1 MKHSRVTSPK
11 KARRRRRL
19 GWIALGLC
27 VLLVVP
33 AVSYVRA
40 LLYPGNATFA
50 VRSVEWIRDHGGGKL
65 VDAIETWRYSRQ
77 APPAAGTPQD
87 VTAIP
92 ATHARPGSGANLPKI
107 TLLPSV
113 SRLANEGDWT
123 PVRQNAKGQTLLWTS
138 WFRPDSGHL
147 PVTVGAA
154 LIPSGADAVHLMPG
168 TREPVVGMK
177 SANGYSV
184 PAKARSKLV
193 AVFNSGFKMKD
204 SHGGWW
210 TPQVA
215 AVPLVDG
222 RASLV
227 INRDGSAQVGSWN
240 KTVRMTPQVA
250 AVRQNL
256 DVVITGG
263 QIVNGLTGN
272 AHGNWG
278 TNSSQFQYTWR
289 SGIGTDAR
297 GNLIYVAGQK
307 LTLAMLA
314 TAMQHAGIREGM
326 ELDIHSAM
334 VSFNVEQP
342 TGKGGI
348 TSRRLLGSMSSP
360 ANRYLSD
367 DQRDFFYVVS
377 R

>member
-1 MKHSRVTSPK
+1 MKRSRSTSPK
-11 KARRRRRL
+11 TARRRRRL

-33 AVSYVRA
+33 TVSYVRA

-50 VRSVEWIRDHGGGKL
+50 VRSVEWVRDHGGGKL
-65 VDAIETWRYSRQ
+65 VDTIETWKYSRQ
-77 APPAAGTPQD
+77 APPAAGNPQD

-92 ATHARPGSGANLPKI
+92 ASHAKPGSGANLPKI
-107 TLLPSV
+107 TLLPGV
-113 SRLANEGDWT
+113 SQLAHEGIWT
-123 PVRQNAKGQTLLWTS
+123 PVRQNAKGRTLLWTS
-138 WFRPDSGHL
+138 WFRPDSRHL

-154 LIPSGADAVHLMPG
+154 LIPARADSVHLMPG

-177 SANGYSV
+177 SADGYSV
-184 PAKARSKLV
+184 PASARSKLV

-210 TPQVA
+210 TPQAA

-227 INRDGSAQVGSWN
+227 INRDGSTQVGSWN
-240 KTVRMTPQVA
+240 KTVRMTPQVV

-263 QIVNGLTGN
+263 QIVDGLTGN

-278 TNSSQFQYTWR
+278 SARSQFQYTWR

-297 GNLIYVAGQK
+297 GNLIYVAGHG
-307 LTLAMLA
+307 LTLATLA

-334 VSFNVEQP
+334 VSFNIEQP
-342 TGKGGI
+342 SVKGPI

-360 ANRYLSD
+360 TDRYLND
-367 DQRDFFYVVS
+367 DQRDFFYVTA

>member
-1 MKHSRVTSPK
+1 MKRSRSKSPK
-11 KARRRRRL
+11 TGRRRRRL
-19 GWIALGLC
+19 RWIALVIC

-40 LLYPGNATFA
+40 LLYPGNAPFS
-50 VRSVEWIRDHGGGKL
+50 VRSVEWVRDHGGGSL

-77 APPAAGTPQD
+77 APPATGTPKD

-92 ATHARPGSGANLPKI
+92 ATSFKPGSSANLPGI
-107 TLLPSV
+107 TLLPGV
-113 SRLANEGDWT
+113 RPLTHEGSWT
-123 PVRQNAKGQTLLWTS
+123 PVRQNAKGQTMLWTS

-147 PVTVGAA
+147 PVTVAAA
-154 LIPSGADAVHLMPG
+154 LIPAGADSVHLMPG

-177 SANGYSV
+177 SAAGYSV
-184 PAKARSKLV
+184 PASARSKLV
-193 AVFNSGFKMKD
+193 AVFNAGFKMKD

-210 TPQVA
+210 TPQAA

-227 INRDGSAQVGSWN
+227 ISQDGSVQVGSWN
-240 KTVRMTPQVA
+240 KTVRMTPQVV

-256 DVVITGG
+256 DMLITGG
-263 QIVNGLTGN
+263 QLVAGLAGN

-278 TNSSQFQYTWR
+278 TARSQFQYTWR

-297 GNLIYVAGQK
+297 GNLIYIAGQG
-307 LTLAMLA
+307 LTLATLA

-326 ELDIHSAM
+326 ELDIHSYM
-334 VSFNVEQP
+334 VSFNIEQP
-342 TGKGGI
+342 TAKRAI
-348 TSRRLLGSMSSP
+348 TSRRLLGSMNSP
-360 ANRYLSD
+360 ADRYLHD

>member
-1 MKHSRVTSPK
+1 MGR
-11 KARRRRRL
+11 
-19 GWIALGLC
+19 IALVLC

-33 AVSYVRA
+33 TVSYVRA
-40 LLYPGNATFA
+40 LLYPGNAPFS
-50 VRSVEWIRDHGGGKL
+50 VRSVEWVRDHGGGGII
-65 VDAIETWRYSRQ
+65 DAIETWKYSRQ
-77 APPAAGTPQD
+77 APPVTGTPKD

-92 ATHARPGSGANLPKI
+92 ATSLKPGSSANLPTI
-107 TLLPSV
+107 TLLPGV
-113 SRLANEGDWT
+113 RPLAHEGSWT
-123 PVRQNAKGQTLLWTS
+123 PVRQNAKGRALLWTS

-154 LIPSGADAVHLMPG
+154 LIPSGADTLHLMPG
-168 TREPVVGMK
+168 TREPIVGMK
-177 SANGYSV
+177 SAAGYSV
-184 PAKARSKLV
+184 PASARSKLV

-210 TPQVA
+210 TPQAA

-240 KTVRMTPQVA
+240 KTVRMTPQVV

-256 DVVITGG
+256 DVLLTGG
-263 QIVNGLTGN
+263 QLVAGLAGN

-278 TNSSQFQYTWR
+278 TARSQFQYTWR

-297 GNLIYVAGQK
+297 GNLIYIGGQG
-307 LTLAMLA
+307 LTLATLA
-314 TAMQHAGIREGM
+314 TAMQHAGIQEGM
-326 ELDIHSAM
+326 ELDIHSYM
-334 VSFNVEQP
+334 VSFNIEQQ
-342 TGKGGI
+342 TAKGGI
-348 TSRRLLGSMSSP
+348 TGRRLLGSMNSP
-360 ANRYLSD
+360 ADRYLHD